1 MPARTCAQCGVTLPF
16 PDRPGRPRTKCLDCS
31 PPRARD
37 TRRRKAKV
45 VPLPTEVTTSDPDE
59 LMSLTEVA
67 ARIAARMASPD
78 TPPSGLAALAR
89 EYRATLAEIEKSRP
103 KAKDGIDEIAERRA
117 RRGAG

>member
-16 PDRPGRPRTKCLDCS
+16 PDRPGRPRKKCLDCS

-45 VPLPTEVTTSDPDE
+45 VALPTETPPVEADD
-59 LMSLTEVA
+59 LMTLTEVA
-67 ARIAARMASPD
+67 ARIAARMDSPD

-117 RRGAG
+117 RRGAS

>member
-1 MPARTCAQCGVTLPF
+1 MVA
-16 PDRPGRPRTKCLDCS
+16 
-31 PPRARD
+31 
-37 TRRRKAKV
+37 
-45 VPLPTEVTTSDPDE
+45 LPTEPVPAEIETDD
-59 LMSLTEVA
+59 LMTLTEVA

-89 EYRATLAEIEKSRP
+89 EYRATLAEIEKARP